1 MLLLVLIAP
10 SRTAM
15 QMMLKACED
24 FGSRNNLLFSTDP
37 DPSKS
42 KTKCLFMCGRKRL
55 NRPAPLSLYGRDLP
69 FVSTASHLGNV
80 LCQDGS
86 MEMDVREKTAGFITR
101 SLLVREQF
109 SFAHPMEVL
118 RAVRVYCCDHYGS
131 MLWDMQG
138 DSAKKYFNSWKTC
151 IKLAW
156 GVPRA
161 THSYFLDYLSGGL
174 VTVRRDILTRYVNFY
189 RSLLSS
195 PCREVNILSRV
206 VAKDIR
212 STTARNLQLL
222 EIETAGL
229 TWAAPP
235 NKVREAL
242 AIREPVVPEVDA
254 WRIKYLG
261 SLLEQRDRL
270 VYQGEEESEDVGRIQ
285 ELINS
290 LCTN

>member
-1 MLLLVLIAP
+1 
-10 SRTAM
+10 
-15 QMMLKACED
+15 
-24 FGSRNNLLFSTDP
+24 
-37 DPSKS
+37 
-42 KTKCLFMCGRKRL
+42 
-55 NRPAPLSLYGRDLP
+55 
-69 FVSTASHLGNV
+69 
-80 LCQDGS
+80 
-86 MEMDVREKTAGFITR
+86 MEMDVREKRAGFITR

-118 RAVRVYCCDHYGS
+118 RAVNVYCCDHYGS

-138 DSAKKYFNSWKTC
+138 DSAKNYFNSWKTC

-189 RSLLSS
+189 RSLMSS

-222 EIETAGL
+222 ERETAGL

-235 NKVREAL
+235 TKVREAL
-242 AIREPVVPEVDA
+242 ASREPPVPEVDA
-254 WRIKYLG
+254 
-261 SLLEQRDRL
+261 
-270 VYQGEEESEDVGRIQ
+270 
-285 ELINS
+285 
-290 LCTN
+290 

>member
-1 MLLLVLIAP
+1 M
-10 SRTAM
+10 S
-15 QMMLKACED
+15 
-24 FGSRNNLLFSTDP
+24 
-37 DPSKS
+37 
-42 KTKCLFMCGRKRL
+42 GRKRL
-55 NRPAPLSLYGRDLP
+55 PRPAPLSLYGRDLP
-69 FVSTASHLGNV
+69 FVSTATHLGNV

-86 MEMDVREKTAGFITR
+86 METENSTVHHQEPVSKEAV
-101 SLLVREQF
+101 LLCPPR
-109 SFAHPMEVL
+109 PMEVL

-161 THSYFLDYLSGGL
+161 THSYFLDFLSGGL
-174 VTVRRDILTRYVNFY
+174 VTVRRDILARYVNFY

-212 STTARNLQLL
+212 STTARNLQLV
-222 EIETAGL
+222 ERESAGL

-235 NKVREAL
+235 SKVKEAL
-242 AIREPVVPEVDA
+242 AKGEPAVPEADA
-254 WRIKYLG
+254 WRIGYLG
-261 SLLEQRDRL
+261 NLLEKRDML
-270 VYQGEEESEDVGRIQ
+270 VYQGEEESEEVGRTQ